1 MEAIKSLLQANQGNK
16 STLNRAYNKHIYN
29 ILTTLNWR
37 EWRKRWE
44 NYTAIIY
51 SILNDT
57 KMDHTDEMKY
67 RITDGEN
74 PNNII

>member
-29 ILTTLNWR
+29 ILTNF
-37 EWRKRWE
+37 EENEERWE

-57 KMDHTDEMKY
+57 NGPY
-67 RITDGEN
+67 
-74 PNNII
+74 

>member
-29 ILTTLNWR
+29 ILTTLN
-37 EWRKRWE
+37 EENEERWE